1 MSDLVVIGFK
11 GDRSRA
17 SHVLDRLRELDFKW
31 VIDLESAVAMFR
43 DLDGTLHVR
52 QDPELTTG
60 KGVALGGLVGAFVGA
75 ILAVPFTGGA
85 SAAAAAAALAGG
97 ALSGS
102 VAGGTAGAVDA
113 KTWKEDYGVGG
124 EFIKETAEMIEPGD
138 SAIFALLSAQDPD
151 AVVREFEGYGG
162 TVLRSSLTP
171 TQITAVEEYL
181 HKHSKENEP

>member
-17 SHVLDRLRELDFKW
+17 SHVLDRLRELNFKW

-43 DLDGTLHVR
+43 DFDGTLHVR

-60 KGVALGGLVGAFVGA
+60 EGVALGSLLGALVGA

-85 SAAAAAAALAGG
+85 SAAAALAGG
-97 ALSGS
+97 ALSGT
-102 VAGGTAGAVDA
+102 VAGGTVGAVDA
-113 KTWKEDYGVGG
+113 AQWKEDYGVGG
-124 EFIKETAEMIEPGD
+124 EFIKDTAEMIKPGD

-151 AVVREFEGYGG
+151 VVAREFEGYGG
-162 TVLRSSLTP
+162 TMLRSSLTP
-171 TQITAVEEYL
+171 AQITALEEYL
-181 HKHSKENEP
+181 NKHSTANEP

>member
-1 MSDLVVIGFK
+1 MSDLVVVGFK

-17 SHVLDRLRELDFKW
+17 SHVLDRLRELDFRW
-31 VIDLESAVAMFR
+31 VIDLESAVAMHR

-60 KGVALGGLVGAFVGA
+60 EGVALGGLVGALVGA
-75 ILAVPFTGGA
+75 ILEVPFTGGA
-85 SAAAAAAALAGG
+85 SAAGAAAMLAGG
-97 ALSGS
+97 ALSGT
-102 VAGGTAGAVDA
+102 VAGGTVGEVDA

-124 EFIKETAEMIEPGD
+124 QFVEETAAMIKPGD

-151 AVVREFEGYGG
+151 AVAREFEGYGG

-171 TQITAVEEYL
+171 AQIKALEEYL
-181 HKHSKENEP
+181 HKHSKETEP

>member
-1 MSDLVVIGFK
+1 
-11 GDRSRA
+11 
-17 SHVLDRLRELDFKW
+17 
-31 VIDLESAVAMFR
+31 
-43 DLDGTLHVR
+43 
-52 QDPELTTG
+52 
-60 KGVALGGLVGAFVGA
+60 VGA

-102 VAGGTAGAVDA
+102 VAGGTVGAVDA

-124 EFIKETAEMIEPGD
+124 EFIKETAEMIHPGD

-151 AVVREFEGYGG
+151 AVAREFEGDGG

-171 TQITAVEEYL
+171 TQIAALEEYL
-181 HKHSKENEP
+181 HKHSKATEP

>member
-17 SHVLDRLRELDFKW
+17 SHVLDRLRELDFRW
-31 VIDLESAVAMFR
+31 VIDLESAVAMYR

-60 KGVALGGLVGAFVGA
+60 EGVGLGSLIGSLIGA

-85 SAAAAAAALAGG
+85 SAAAAAALATG
-97 ALSGS
+97 ALSGT
-102 VAGGTAGAVDA
+102 AAGATFGAVEA
-113 KTWKEDYGVGG
+113 KWWKDDFGVEGA
-124 EFIKETAEMIEPGD
+124 FIKDTAAMIQPGD
-138 SAIFALLSAQDPD
+138 SAIFAMLSAEDPD
-151 AVVREFEGYGG
+151 AVAQQFEEYGG

-171 TQITAVEEYL
+171 AQITALEEYL
-181 HKHSKENEP
+181 NKHSTANEP